1 MRDGSQSCRVP
12 GAARE
17 GASIYQA
24 ETRRW
29 LRKRCGSIAATI
41 AAALLFGVLT
51 LPSPAEAK
59 HAVVLDID
67 GAIGPATA
75 GYITREIDA
84 VDRAD
89 TGLIVIR
96 MNTPGGLDTSMR
108 AIIRTILASPM
119 PVATYV
125 APSGARAA
133 SAGTYIVY
141 ASAVAAMAPGTN
153 LGAATPIQVGGS
165 SPLPSPQPE
174 KAEQKKGAGKDNK
187 STQGQGGD
195 TESRKMINDAIA
207 YIHSLAELN
216 GRNAEWAEDA
226 VRTAASLPASK
237 ALQMHVIDV
246 IADTI
251 PDLLHKIDGRV
262 VKVAGHP
269 QRLATA
275 KLEIMRVAPD
285 WRTELLATIT
295 DPNIALLLMMIG
307 VYGLIFEFWSPG
319 MVAPGLIGS
328 ICLLLALY
336 ALSVLPID
344 YAGAAL
350 VLLGIGLMVAE
361 VHIGSFGALGVGGII
376 AFVIGAIMMFPS
388 RAPGFTLSYS
398 VVAVAALLSVAF
410 FMFVIGMFLRAR
422 RKPIVAGH
430 EALVGAEGEAVAWD
444 DGEGRVRVQGEIWRA
459 RAKSPLQTGSRVKVV
474 GRDGLVL
481 IIEPD

>member
-1 MRDGSQSCRVP
+1 MLS
-12 GAARE
+12 
-17 GASIYQA
+17 
-24 ETRRW
+24 
-29 LRKRCGSIAATI
+29 
-41 AAALLFGVLT
+41 AAALLLFVMLP
-51 LPSPAEAK
+51 LPSFSAAK
-59 HAVVLDID
+59 RAVVLEID

-84 VDRAD
+84 ASSAD
-89 TGLIVIR
+89 TGLIVLR

-108 AIIRTILASPM
+108 EIIRKILASPV

-153 LGAATPIQVGGS
+153 LGAATPIQVGSS
-165 SPLPSPQPE
+165 SPLPGSQPE
-174 KAEQKKGAGKDNK
+174 KPAQKKDSGNEK
-187 STQGQGGD
+187 SSGGLGGD
-195 TESRKMINDAIA
+195 TESRKMVNDAIA
-207 YIHSLAELN
+207 YIHALAELN
-216 GRNAEWAEDA
+216 GRNADWAEDA
-226 VRTAASLPASK
+226 VRTAASLPALQ
-237 ALQMHVIDV
+237 ALKMDVVDV
-246 IADTI
+246 IADNI
-251 PDLLHKIDGRV
+251 PDLLRKIDGRM
-262 VKVAGHP
+262 VKVAGQP
-269 QRLATA
+269 QRLAT
-275 KLEIMRVAPD
+275 KHLQIVTVARD

-295 DPNIALLLMMIG
+295 DPNIALILMMIG

-336 ALSVLPID
+336 ALSLLPID

-350 VLLGIGLMVAE
+350 ALLGIGLMVAE

-398 VVAVAALLSVAF
+398 VVGLVAVLTAAF
-410 FMFVIGMFLRAR
+410 FVFVVGMFLRAR

-430 EALVGAEGEAVAWD
+430 EALVGAEGEAVSWNAD
-444 DGEGRVRVQGEIWRA
+444 EGRVRVQGEIWRA
-459 RAKSPLQTGSRVKVV
+459 RANAPLASGAHIKVV
-474 GRDGLVL
+474 GRDGLML
-481 IIEPD
+481 IVEPA

>member
-1 MRDGSQSCRVP
+1 VP
-12 GAARE
+12 LE
-17 GASIYQA
+17 
-24 ETRRW
+24 
-29 LRKRCGSIAATI
+29 
-41 AAALLFGVLT
+41 
-51 LPSPAEAK
+51 
-59 HAVVLDID
+59 

-75 GYITREIDA
+75 DFVRRSIERAATDGTQLVVLRID
-84 VDRAD
+84 
-89 TGLIVIR
+89 
-96 MNTPGGLDTSMR
+96 TPGGLDSAMR
-108 AIIRTILASPM
+108 EIIKAILASPV
-119 PVATYV
+119 PVASFV

-165 SPLPSPQPE
+165 SPLPGAQPE
-174 KAEQKKGAGKDNK
+174 KPEQKGAGKDK

-195 TESRKMINDAIA
+195 TESRKMVNDAIA